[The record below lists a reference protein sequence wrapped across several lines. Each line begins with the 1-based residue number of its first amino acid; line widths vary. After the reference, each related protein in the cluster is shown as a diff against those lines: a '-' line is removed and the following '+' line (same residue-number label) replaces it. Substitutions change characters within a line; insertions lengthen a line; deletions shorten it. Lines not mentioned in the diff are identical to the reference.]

1 MPSGQARGVEC
12 EACAARHWA
21 AEGLASGE
29 HGGVLRAEADGFAK
43 LYEVAS
49 VKTATVQKRLDVAGK
64 QTRFLIR
71 KLRRTR
77 ERRHDIFV
85 ESYVADGEDVFV
97 AARLKRRLD
106 DDESALVLL
115 NVQLLN

>member
-1 MPSGQARGVEC
+1 MPCGQARGVEC

-71 KLRRTR
+71 KLRRAC

-85 ESYVADGEDVFV
+85 KSYVADGEDALV
-97 AARLKRRLD
+97 AAHLKRRLD
-106 DDESALVLL
+106 DDKSALVLL